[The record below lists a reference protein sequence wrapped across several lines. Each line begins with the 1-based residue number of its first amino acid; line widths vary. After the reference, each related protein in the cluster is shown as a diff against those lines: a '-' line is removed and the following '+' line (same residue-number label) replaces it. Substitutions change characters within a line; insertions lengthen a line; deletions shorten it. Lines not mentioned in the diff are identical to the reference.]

1 MEERKKVLVTGGA
14 GFIGSHVADAY
25 LARGWSVTIVDNL
38 SSGKIENVPDGAEFV
53 EMDVR
58 DDRLHE
64 LFERCGGFDVV
75 NHHAAQIDVRM
86 SVKEPMFD
94 ADVNIK
100 GLLNLLEGARRWES
114 RRVVT
119 ISSGGVVYGDATER
133 PIPETAPKRPES
145 PYVVSKL
152 VSEYYM
158 RCYRLLHG
166 LDYVALRYS
175 NVYGPRQDPHG
186 EAGVVAIFSN
196 RLIENSPITIFGTG
210 EQTRDYVYVG
220 DVVAANMLVS
230 EAELGDGSEIDDRAY
245 NVGTGK
251 EVSVNELAAQL
262 MRAAGREVPV
272 DYAAERPGELE
283 WNSLKTERL
292 QQLGWKASMDLA
304 DGLMQTYRWIAE
316 RA

>member
-1 MEERKKVLVTGGA
+1 
-14 GFIGSHVADAY
+14 
-25 LARGWSVTIVDNL
+25 
-38 SSGKIENVPDGAEFV
+38 
-53 EMDVR
+53 
-58 DDRLHE
+58 
-64 LFERCGGFDVV
+64 
-75 NHHAAQIDVRM
+75 
-86 SVKEPMFD
+86 
-94 ADVNIK
+94 
-100 GLLNLLEGARRWES
+100 
-114 RRVVT
+114 
-119 ISSGGVVYGDATER
+119 
-133 PIPETAPKRPES
+133 
-145 PYVVSKL
+145 
-152 VSEYYM
+152 
-158 RCYRLLHG
+158 
-166 LDYVALRYS
+166 
-175 NVYGPRQDPHG
+175 
-186 EAGVVAIFSN
+186 VVAIFSN

-210 EQTRDYVYVG
+210 EPTRDYVYVG

>member
-145 PYVVSKL
+145 PYGVSKL

-175 NVYGPRQDPHG
+175 NV
-186 EAGVVAIFSN
+186 
-196 RLIENSPITIFGTG
+196 
-210 EQTRDYVYVG
+210 
-220 DVVAANMLVS
+220 
-230 EAELGDGSEIDDRAY
+230 
-245 NVGTGK
+245 
-251 EVSVNELAAQL
+251 
-262 MRAAGREVPV
+262 
-272 DYAAERPGELE
+272 
-283 WNSLKTERL
+283 
-292 QQLGWKASMDLA
+292 
-304 DGLMQTYRWIAE
+304 
-316 RA
+316 